1 VLFGG
6 VLLMLGAA
14 GAGTFLGWQNRDV
27 TVRVQVGDAVWN
39 GHLWAV
45 LVVGAL
51 LACWF
56 LLGAAFVQC
65 RLAERRRMRAGHQAK
80 HARAAA
86 PTAEPPPRP
95 RPVRVGGAALQR

>member
-1 VLFGG
+1 MLFGG
-6 VLLMLGAA
+6 LLLMLGAA

-27 TVRVQVGDAVWN
+27 TVRVQVGDTVWH

-45 LVVGAL
+45 LVIGAL

-65 RLAERRRMRAGHQAK
+65 RVAERRRNRAARKAK
-80 HARAAA
+80 HAKDASK
-86 PTAEPPPRP
+86 AERPPP